1 MVSNSSLVISL
12 RVRYLKG
19 MNETE
24 QAILATLLEL
34 EEKVAQMKTANPK
47 PNLLP
52 VFDRLDALARELP
65 PGADPE
71 LLHFLHKKSYE
82 KARMLLQGLETKK
95 GSCRK

>member
-1 MVSNSSLVISL
+1 MQ
-12 RVRYLKG
+12 VRYLKG

-52 VFDRLDALARELP
+52 VFDRLDALARQLP
-65 PGADPE
+65 PGTDPE

>member
-1 MVSNSSLVISL
+1 MVISL

-34 EEKVAQMKTANPK
+34 EEKVAQMKMANPK

-65 PGADPE
+65 PGTDPE